1 MSTTANDRQPSA
13 PLDKVQV
20 AWVSLLVT
28 FVLLI
33 GKLVVGLATGSL
45 VILSLAAESGVDMA
59 SVLITLLA
67 VRISA
72 VPPDEDHPYGH
83 GKFESLSALAEALM
97 LLGVTVWIAIHAV
110 QHLMGTPRAVEVN
123 FWSFAILVVSVALD
137 TWRARTLRNAAKQ
150 HHSNALEASS
160 LHFLT
165 DSLSAFVAIGALVAI
180 RYLGWTVA
188 DDIGALILA
197 GFVSFLS
204 IQMIVRAANGL
215 TDRITSIEST
225 ARIRSIVEENPGVEE
240 VLRLRL
246 RQAGAVLFVE
256 ASVTIDRVLPF
267 AAIERIIADLERDVT
282 SSFPNADVTVHW
294 RPVRSKSEAPFET
307 VKIVAGEFGLLP
319 HNIEI
324 SETAHGEMALDY
336 HLEFATGTSLQAA
349 EALSRRIESRL
360 REEMPSV
367 GPVYV
372 HLEEER
378 SDLQRPKIRETPEEQ
393 AKFES
398 VITECV
404 LASSDAVQRVRDVHL
419 FREESQDLRKL
430 VLTVEL
436 AGDPSLHEAHEVATT
451 IEVNL
456 RRAFPEITRIVIHA
470 SAASAQ

>member
-1 MSTTANDRQPSA
+1 M
-13 PLDKVQV
+13 DKVQV

-28 FVLLI
+28 FVLLL
-33 GKLVVGLATGSL
+33 GKLIIGLTTGSL

-67 VRISA
+67 VRISS

-110 QHLMGTPRAVEVN
+110 QHLTGTPRAVEVN
-123 FWSFAILVVSVALD
+123 FWSFAILIVSVGLD
-137 TWRARTLRNAAKQ
+137 WWRARTLKNAAKQ

-160 LHFLT
+160 LHFLS
-165 DSLSAFVAIGALVAI
+165 DSLSAFVAIAALLAI
-180 RYLGWTVA
+180 RFLGWSAA
-188 DDIGALILA
+188 DDIGALMLA
-197 GFVSFLS
+197 GLVAYLS

-215 TDRITSIEST
+215 TDRITSLEST
-225 ARIRSIVEENPGVEE
+225 EQIRRIIQRNPGVEE
-240 VLRLRL
+240 LSRLRI

-267 AAIERIIADLERDVT
+267 AAIQRIISDLEK
-282 SSFPNADVTVHW
+282 SICEEFSNADVTIHW

-324 SETAHGEMALDY
+324 SETAAGEMALDY
-336 HLEFATGTSLQAA
+336 HLEFATCTSLKDA
-349 EALSRRIESRL
+349 EALSRRVESRL
-360 REEMPSV
+360 REEMPNV
-367 GPVYV
+367 GPIFV

-378 SDLQRPKIRETPEEQ
+378 SDLQRPKIKESTDQAEFETQ
-393 AKFES
+393 VSES
-398 VITECV
+398 VMS
-404 LASSDAVQRVRDVHL
+404 LSSAVRRVRDVHL
-419 FREESQDLRKL
+419 FREESQDLQKL

-436 AGDPSLHEAHEVATT
+436 AGDPSLHESHEIATQ
-451 IEVNL
+451 IEIAL
-456 RRAFPEITRIVIHA
+456 RRKFPEITRIVIHA
-470 SAASAQ
+470 SASAQ